1 MARHL
6 LLGGRVIDPAS
17 GWDGIA
23 DVVIEDGRVDAI
35 GPGLVGGQTEGE
47 RHDLSGLIVTPGLI
61 DLHTHVYPG
70 LGNFCVHPDDA
81 GVRRGVTTV
90 VDGGTSGVATFG
102 LARKWIDDPTVATR
116 VVAFLDPC
124 QLYLATRD
132 FICHRLEIANDARNL
147 DLDSTAEALAE
158 HADVVV
164 GFKVRACSTTDPN
177 SSPFVEGAKAVA
189 GSLPIMVHLGRF
201 PHTPTIP
208 TAELLKTLRPGDIIT
223 HAFRGASGV
232 LDASGQAV
240 PEFAAAVDG
249 GLRLDVG
256 HSATDFRFATARR
269 LLDQGY
275 QPTTISTD
283 LNVFNIDGPVWSL
296 AETMSKL
303 WALGV
308 PLVDVVAMVTVN
320 PAQVINR
327 QDQLGRLA
335 PGREAD
341 ITVLRVDEAPAE
353 LSDGF
358 ETLVADRRLVA
369 VGCWRGGTWF
379 DAVAVP
385 FAVSAGAGA

>member
-1 MARHL
+1 VLTARQL
-6 LLGGRVIDPAS
+6 LVGGRVIDPAS
-17 GWDGIA
+17 GTDGVA
-23 DVVIEDGRVDAI
+23 DVIIEDGRIGAV
-35 GPGLVGGQTEGE
+35 GPGLVDDRMEGS
-47 RHDLSGLIVTPGLI
+47 RLDMSGLLVVPGLI

-102 LARKWIDDPTVATR
+102 LARKWIDDPAVATR

-132 FICHRLEIANDARNL
+132 FICHRLEIANDPRNL
-147 DLDSTAEALAE
+147 DLESTAEALAE

-177 SSPFVEGAKAVA
+177 SSPFVEGAKALA

-208 TAELLKTLRPGDIIT
+208 TSELLNTLRSGDIIT

-240 PEFAAAVDG
+240 PEFAGAVER

-256 HSATDFRFATARR
+256 HSGTDFRFATARR

-296 AETMSKL
+296 AETMTKL
-303 WALGV
+303 WVLGV
-308 PLVDVVAMVTVN
+308 SLVDVVAMVTTN

-341 ITVLRVDEAPAE
+341 ITILRIDEGQAE

-358 ETLVADRRLVA
+358 ETLTADRRLVA
-369 VGCWRGGTWF
+369 VGCWRAGVWF
-379 DAVAVP
+379 DAVSLP
-385 FAVSAGAGA
+385 LPG

>member
-1 MARHL
+1 MARQL
-6 LLGGRVIDPAS
+6 LIGGRVIDPAS
-17 GWDGIA
+17 GTDGIA
-23 DVVIEDGRVDAI
+23 DVIMEDGRIVAV
-35 GPGLVGGQTEGE
+35 GPGLGDDWMEGS
-47 RHDLSGLIVTPGLI
+47 RLDVSGLIVIPGLI

-90 VDGGTSGVATFG
+90 VDAGTSGVATFG
-102 LARKWIDDPTVATR
+102 LARRWIDDPAVATR

-132 FICHRLEIANDARNL
+132 FICHRLEIANDPRNL
-147 DLDSTAEALAE
+147 DLESTAEALAE

-177 SSPFVEGAKAVA
+177 SSPFVEGAKALA
-189 GSLPIMVHLGRF
+189 GNLPIMVHLGRF

-208 TAELLKTLRPGDIIT
+208 TAALLKTLRSGDIIT

-232 LDASGQAV
+232 LDASGRAV
-240 PEFAAAVDG
+240 PEFAVAVDG

-256 HSATDFRFATARR
+256 HSGTDFRFATARR

-296 AETMSKL
+296 AETMTKL
-303 WALGV
+303 WVLGV
-308 PLVDVVAMVTVN
+308 PLVDVVAMVTTN

-327 QDQLGRLA
+327 EDQLGELA

-341 ITVLRVDEAPAE
+341 ITVLRVDEGPAE

-358 ETLVADRRLVA
+358 ETLTADRRLVA
-369 VGCWRGGTWF
+369 VGCWRAGVWF
-379 DAVAVP
+379 DAVAAP
-385 FAVSAGAGA
+385 SAISAGAGS

>member
-1 MARHL
+1 L
-6 LLGGRVIDPAS
+6 IDPAS
-17 GWDGIA
+17 RTDGIA
-23 DVVIEDGRVDAI
+23 DVIIEDGRIGAV
-35 GPGLVGGQTEGE
+35 GPGLVDDRMEGS
-47 RHDLSGLIVTPGLI
+47 RLDVSGLIVIPGLI

-90 VDGGTSGVATFG
+90 IDAGTSGVATFG
-102 LARKWIDDPTVATR
+102 LARRWIDDPTVATR

-132 FICHRLEIANDARNL
+132 FICHRLEIANDPRNL
-147 DLDSTAEALAE
+147 DLESTAEALAE

-208 TAELLKTLRPGDIIT
+208 TAELLKTLRSGDIIT

-232 LDASGQAV
+232 LDASGQVV

-256 HSATDFRFATARR
+256 HSGTDFRFATARR

-296 AETMSKL
+296 AETMTKL
-303 WALGV
+303 WAMGV
-308 PLVDVVAMVTVN
+308 PLADVVAMVTTN

-327 QDQLGRLA
+327 QDQLGQLA

-341 ITVLRVDEAPAE
+341 ITLLRVDEGPAE

-358 ETLVADRRLVA
+358 ETLTADRRLVA
-369 VGCWRGGTWF
+369 VGCWRAGVWF
-379 DAVAVP
+379 DAVSLP
-385 FAVSAGAGA
+385 LPG

>member
-1 MARHL
+1 MASHVL
-6 LLGGRVIDPAS
+6 VGGRIIDPAS
-17 GWDGIA
+17 GADGVA
-23 DVVIEDGRVDAI
+23 DVIIDDGRIEAI
-35 GPGLVGGQTEGE
+35 GADLAGRHPEAE
-47 RHDLSGLIVTPGLI
+47 HHDLRGLIVTPGLI

-102 LARKWIDDPTVATR
+102 LARRWIDDPTVATR

-132 FICHRLEIANDARNL
+132 FICHRLEIANDERNL
-147 DLDSTAEALAE
+147 DLASTAEALAE

-177 SSPFVEGAKAVA
+177 RSPFVEGAKAVA
-189 GSLPIMVHLGRF
+189 GALPIMVHLGRF

-208 TAELLKTLRPGDIIT
+208 TGALLKTLRPGDIIT

-232 LDASGQAV
+232 LDADSGKVV
-240 PEFAAAVDG
+240 PEFAAAVDE

-308 PLVDVVAMVTVN
+308 PLIDVVAMVTTN
-320 PAQVINR
+320 TA
-327 QDQLGRLA
+327 
-335 PGREAD
+335 
-341 ITVLRVDEAPAE
+341 
-353 LSDGF
+353 
-358 ETLVADRRLVA
+358 
-369 VGCWRGGTWF
+369 CWRAGTWF
-379 DAVAVP
+379 DAVQVP
-385 FAVSAGAGA
+385 ARPAA